1 MENYASDDPGP
12 AFLIGHH
19 ESNRSMAVTT
29 DTIFK
34 VHESNVGSPSLQ
46 RILLFSLAKT
56 SIDGAL
62 V

>member
-34 VHESNVGSPSLQ
+34 VHESNVGSPSCA
-46 RILLFSLAKT
+46 ILILIHQYAY
-56 SIDGAL
+56 
-62 V
+62 

>member
-19 ESNRSMAVTT
+19 ESNRSTAVTT

-34 VHESNVGSPSLQ
+34 VHEANVSGSY
-46 RILLFSLAKT
+46 AKRFFFPYPT
-56 SIDGAL
+56 RY
-62 V
+62 